1 VVVGLA
7 LGLGITFVGRREP
20 KRNLYR

>member
-1 VVVGLA
+1 VVIGLA

-20 KRNLYR
+20 KRKLYR